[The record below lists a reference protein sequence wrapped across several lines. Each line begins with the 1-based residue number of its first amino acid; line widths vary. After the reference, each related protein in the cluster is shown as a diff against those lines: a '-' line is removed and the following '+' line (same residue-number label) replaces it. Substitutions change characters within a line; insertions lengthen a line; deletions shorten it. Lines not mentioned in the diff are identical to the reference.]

1 MSFKHITQETLAAME
16 DRARAHFINSLSG
29 FKSAN
34 LIATKSQSGLC
45 NLAMISSVVH
55 LGAAPALV
63 GFIMRPDNGERHTL
77 ANIIETNS
85 YTINQVGSDFY
96 RQAHQTSAS
105 YLKTQNEFD
114 ETNLTAHYLDEVHA
128 PFVKQSQLKYAVK
141 LKQIMPIELN
151 GTQFVIGEIT
161 QILCQQTAMQPDG
174 YIDIEALN
182 TVCVS
187 GLDAYHTTQDLSRL
201 NYAKPGV
208 ETSEYQQDEHPKD
221 RHQKPK
227 DNL

>member
-1 MSFKHITQETLAAME
+1 MNFKHITQETLAAME

-34 LIATKSQSGLC
+34 LIATKSQNGLC

-85 YTINQVGSDFY
+85 YTINQVASDFY

-114 ETNLTAHYLDEVHA
+114 ETNLTAHYLDGVHA
-128 PFVKQSQLKYAVK
+128 PFVQQSQLKYAVK
-141 LKQIMPIELN
+141 LEQIIPIELN
-151 GTQFVIGEIT
+151 GTQFVIGEIK
-161 QILCQQTAMQPDG
+161 QILCHKTAMQSDG

-187 GLDAYHTTQDLSRL
+187 GLDAYHTTQGLSRL

-208 ETSEYQQDEHPKD
+208 ETTEYQQDELPKD
-221 RHQKPK
+221 QRHK
-227 DNL
+227 N